1 MALPSSG
8 TITLAQIQTEF
19 GGVNPI
25 GLSEYYRGGGL
36 TTPNNT
42 GVPTSGAISLSNFY
56 GAVKQFAFTISSAQT
71 NANLRTLAVAA
82 GWDQSAP
89 VLATIGAGVYISS
102 NSTGT
107 PALTV
112 DGSWPGG
119 VQLINDGFIVGRG
132 GNGGGG
138 ATSTI
143 FPGIGQPQLRAG
155 SAGEAGGLALSAGVA
170 VSISNNGTIG
180 GGGGGGGGGG
190 STFGETGG
198 FVAPAAAGGPG
209 GGGIGISSGGTTP
222 STEGWGGQFGTASG
236 GTLTAAGAGLSFGGG
251 TGGAGGGYGSSGGNG
266 TKNTLTA
273 DTIFFSADGYPGGAA
288 GAAVSGNANIT
299 WLAFGT
305 RLGPIV

>member
-1 MALPSSG
+1 MALPLSG
-8 TITLAQIQTEF
+8 TISLSQVNVELGVLASAIRSLNDSTTRTLFNKA
-19 GGVNPI
+19 
-25 GLSEYYRGGGL
+25 
-36 TTPNNT
+36 
-42 GVPTSGAISLSNFY
+42 SGQISLSDGY
-56 GAVKQFAFTISSAQT
+56 GKANEFILTISSNQT
-71 NANLRTLAVAA
+71 NANLRTLAVNA
-82 GWDQSAP
+82 GWNQTSI
-89 VLATIGAGVYISS
+89 VIATINSGVYVSS

-112 DGSWPGG
+112 NGSWPGG
-119 VQLINDGFIVGRG
+119 VQLINNGFIVGRG
-132 GNGGGG
+132 GNGGNG
-138 ATSTI
+138 ATSTP

-198 FVAPAAAGGPG
+198 VVGPAAAGGPG

-236 GTLTAAGAGLSFGGG
+236 GTLTAAGAGLSFSGG
-251 TGGAGGGYGSSGGNG
+251 TGGTGGGYGSSGGNG

-288 GAAVSGNANIT
+288 GAAVSGNSNIT
-299 WLAFGT
+299 WLATGT
-305 RLGPIV
+305 RLGSIS